1 MCTLELIDVIP
12 FKTLDMK
19 VDPHLAGSQFPRAI
33 LPARAYV
40 KKATAMVRKRADD
53 GGSVPQPPQVVNRPP
68 LLVD

>member
-1 MCTLELIDVIP
+1 MFALKLIDVIP

-40 KKATAMVRKRADD
+40 KKATGMVRKRADD
-53 GGSVPQPPQVVNRPP
+53 GGSVPQPPR
-68 LLVD
+68 L